1 MKEKKKAVKKATF
14 TKSTSRYRI
23 GDQTR
28 VFKFQKSLR
37 TINRTV
43 PQLKKKNTARKK
55 GNLVKFFQPMVH
67 TYVSSIVNR

>member
-43 PQLKKKNTARKK
+43 PQLKKKHCKEERKPCQVFSTD
-55 GNLVKFFQPMVH
+55 GAHVCVFD
-67 TYVSSIVNR
+67 S